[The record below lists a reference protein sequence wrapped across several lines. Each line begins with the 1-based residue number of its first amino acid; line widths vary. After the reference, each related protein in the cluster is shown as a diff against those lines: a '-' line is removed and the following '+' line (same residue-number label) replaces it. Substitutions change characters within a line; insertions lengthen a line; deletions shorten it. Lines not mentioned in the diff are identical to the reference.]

1 MRATENLS
9 ELNFERIFNLVRYV
23 YLPTFV
29 IFFSFYVFDEMRE
42 CVRVDLYCRL
52 QSKARITSELVTTHT
67 GCTRSYTKE
76 YR

>member
-42 CVRVDLYCRL
+42 CVDLYCIDYNQKL
-52 QSKARITSELVTTHT
+52 L
-67 GCTRSYTKE
+67 
-76 YR
+76 